1 MTTSYTNKDWIQN
14 GILFFLATLL
24 TCTLFIAHINISK
37 NIPFGA
43 LYCMVILYSWL
54 LPWKNTAIYAGIIC
68 SILIF
73 TAVLFSYND
82 YQSTDLV
89 GINTTIS
96 LITLWITVSLVTIAK
111 RGFEELEIIKNNL
124 EKTVKRKTID
134 LKESEQ
140 LYKFLY
146 ENANEMYASIS
157 PENGAILKCNTT
169 LAKKLGY
176 SKKELIG
183 QPVFKIYSDNSE
195 DKIKNLLK
203 LFKSKGYIKNEE
215 VTLQTKTGKTIKA
228 ILNVSSV
235 KDENG
240 EIIYSRSSLFDITEI
255 KNLEY
260 KFSAL
265 LESAPDAILI
275 VNNKAEIIISNKQAQ
290 HLFKYK
296 KEELLGLKTAQLIH
310 KKHRRNIENYFAK
323 PHKNLTH
330 FKQELHGLNKDEI
343 EFPIEITVNPIKTF
357 EGPLIIIA
365 IRDISERKK
374 LQKEQEIFNKVLQNK
389 NKELEQ
395 FVFIASHDLQEPL
408 RTVHDFSNLLNE
420 KYAEQLD
427 EEANI
432 YLNFIL
438 SANERMKSL
447 ITGLLNYGLLGKK
460 EQKITV
466 DCNEIINQ
474 VIDDLGSAL
483 QNTNA
488 IFQYEKLPNINC
500 YATELRL
507 LFQNLISNALKFR
520 KQNVSPII
528 KISAEKKQDHW
539 LFCVEDNGIGISEK
553 HKDKIFIIFQRL
565 HNREDF
571 EGIGIGLAHCKK
583 IVALHE
589 GEIWVE
595 SKEGKGSA
603 FYFTIPHT
611 NLKVNNIKAIEV

>member
-1 MTTSYTNKDWIQN
+1 MNKD
-14 GILFFLATLL
+14 G
-24 TCTLFIAHINISK
+24 
-37 NIPFGA
+37 
-43 LYCMVILYSWL
+43 
-54 LPWKNTAIYAGIIC
+54 
-68 SILIF
+68 
-73 TAVLFSYND
+73 
-82 YQSTDLV
+82 
-89 GINTTIS
+89 
-96 LITLWITVSLVTIAK
+96 
-111 RGFEELEIIKNNL
+111 
-124 EKTVKRKTID
+124 
-134 LKESEQ
+134 
-140 LYKFLY
+140 
-146 ENANEMYASIS
+146 
-157 PENGAILKCNTT
+157 
-169 LAKKLGY
+169 
-176 SKKELIG
+176 
-183 QPVFKIYSDNSE
+183 
-195 DKIKNLLK
+195 
-203 LFKSKGYIKNEE
+203 
-215 VTLQTKTGKTIKA
+215 
-228 ILNVSSV
+228 
-235 KDENG
+235 
-240 EIIYSRSSLFDITEI
+240 
-255 KNLEY
+255 
-260 KFSAL
+260 
-265 LESAPDAILI
+265 
-275 VNNKAEIIISNKQAQ
+275 
-290 HLFKYK
+290 
-296 KEELLGLKTAQLIH
+296 
-310 KKHRRNIENYFAK
+310 
-323 PHKNLTH
+323 
-330 FKQELHGLNKDEI
+330 I

-357 EGPLIIIA
+357 EGPLVIIA

-374 LQKEQEIFNKVLQNK
+374 LQKEQELFNRVLQNK

-408 RTVHDFSNLLNE
+408 QTVQDFSNLLSK
-420 KYAEQLD
+420 KYGEQLD

-438 SANERMKSL
+438 RANERMKSL

-474 VIDDLGSAL
+474 VIDDLGSVL

-539 LFCVEDNGIGISEK
+539 QFCVEDNGIGISEK
-553 HKDKIFIIFQRL
+553 HKEKIFIIFQRL